1 MFNLNGKSLAMMRHL
16 IEINSSQLFEEYL
29 QSLGVPQTLL
39 DHEQDIY
46 LQERPLAAV
55 RQIQGKM
62 KFYLRASALTKQ

>member
-1 MFNLNGKSLAMMRHL
+1 VFNLNGKSLAMMRHL